1 VPGPEESLFPM
12 VAEATT
18 SMSWGSAIVRAAIVI
33 VMAVVVF
40 VLVPDRL
47 LAYLSLH
54 IVPFWRDVLMLCYV
68 GVAFVLASWIF
79 IRIQRVRA

>member
-1 VPGPEESLFPM
+1 M
-12 VAEATT
+12 VDEATT
-18 SMSWGSAIVRAAIVI
+18 SMSWWRAIVRAAVVI
-33 VMAVVVF
+33 VMALALF

-68 GVAFVLASWIF
+68 GVAFMLACWIF
-79 IRIQRVRA
+79 MRIQRVRT